1 MLYWANGKMYRAASP
16 SHFYPNMNT
25 PTSTGIVKR
34 AAIGIRMHSGWGS
47 LVAVS
52 SKAGVPDLI
61 HRRRVGMTVTG
72 TPGANQPYHFARNLG
87 LPEAETFLGN
97 CFADSKRLA
106 LVAIRDVAKVLAG
119 RQYRVVG
126 SAVLVASDRPL
137 PPLSKILASHAL
149 IHAAEGDFFRL
160 AFSKACEDLDL
171 VVARFR
177 ERELDDCLQTT
188 FGKAAN
194 RVRQQ
199 VSALGP
205 SLGPPWARDQKMA
218 SLAAFALLAHK
229 RK

>member
-1 MLYWANGKMYRAASP
+1 MLYWANVKMYRAASP
-16 SHFYPNMNT
+16 SQFYPNMNT

-106 LVAIRDVAKVLAG
+106 LVAIRDVAKELAG
-119 RQYRVVG
+119 RQYRPIV
-126 SAVLVASDRPL
+126 STVLIKRHDSEINGISVTGNCWPRTPASIATQDHQLFP
-137 PPLSKILASHAL
+137 HNC
-149 IHAAEGDFFRL
+149 GDRL
-160 AFSKACEDLDL
+160 AWSSILEHMRSRQD
-171 VVARFR
+171 VALL
-177 ERELDDCLQTT
+177 RELEEYP
-188 FGKAAN
+188 G
-194 RVRQQ
+194 
-199 VSALGP
+199 
-205 SLGPPWARDQKMA
+205 ARGCDK
-218 SLAAFALLAHK
+218 SAFARLTEGK
-229 RK
+229 CGVG